1 MCRIYFY
8 SRPCGRGDGQQILKV
23 YEAKAISTHAPAGG
37 ATDCRAVFR
46 EPCFISTHAP
56 AGGATG
62 MQTSKNATG
71 KNFYSRPCG
80 RGDSIFLSLV
90 GGALPHFY
98 SRPCGRGD
106 RSSAN
111 TSACRSN
118 FYSRPCGRG
127 DSTGFVILLTSHPF
141 LLTPLREGRQAR
153 QAGALCGADFYS
165 RPCGRGDKHIRLI
178 RPHPVIST
186 HAPAGGATPAMMH
199 SAKPTPISTHA
210 PAGGAT
216 ADLRRCWK
224 HRPHFYSRPCGRGDQ
239 MSGLRFESMA
249 ISTHA
254 PAGGATRRRDNRK
267 GAYTIFLLTP
277 LREGRPARKT
287 ESRNL

>member
-1 MCRIYFY
+1 MNFY
-8 SRPCGRGDGQQILKV
+8 SRPCGRGDGAPLQASRPAGQFLLTPLR
-23 YEAKAISTHAPAGG
+23 EGRPDAALQTDREDWISTHAPAGG
-37 ATDCRAVFR
+37 ATDGKFHIPLTQQEFLLTPLREGRPRAGGRNDGNEDHFYSR
-46 EPCFISTHAP
+46 PCGRGDFVGLQLVNVDHFISTHAP
-56 AGGATG
+56 AGGATAACRG
-62 MQTSKNATG
+62 H
-71 KNFYSRPCG
+71 SRP
-80 RGDSIFLSLV
+80 
-90 GGALPHFY
+90 AEHFY

-106 RSSAN
+106 LKNRVR
-111 TSACRSN
+111 TSGSEY

-127 DSTGFVILLTSHPF
+127 DDLE
-141 LLTPLREGRQAR
+141 REQKLA
-153 QAGALCGADFYS
+153 
-165 RPCGRGDKHIRLI
+165 
-178 RPHPVIST
+178 
-186 HAPAGGATPAMMH
+186 
-199 SAKPTPISTHA
+199 AKISTHA

>member
-1 MCRIYFY
+1 MESSTFPSPSRNFY
-8 SRPCGRGDGQQILKV
+8 SRPCGRGDLEQEGVTMEMKI
-23 YEAKAISTHAPAGG
+23 ISTHAPAGG
-37 ATDCRAVFR
+37 ATSLAC
-46 EPCFISTHAP
+46 SWS
-56 AGGATG
+56 
-62 MQTSKNATG
+62 M
-71 KNFYSRPCG
+71 
-80 RGDSIFLSLV
+80 SI
-90 GGALPHFY
+90 
-98 SRPCGRGD
+98 
-106 RSSAN
+106 
-111 TSACRSN
+111 
-118 FYSRPCGRG
+118 
-127 DSTGFVILLTSHPF
+127 ILF
-141 LLTPLREGRQAR
+141 LLTPLREGRR
-153 QAGALCGADFYS
+153 Q
-165 RPCGRGDKHIRLI
+165 
-178 RPHPVIST
+178 
-186 HAPAGGATPAMMH
+186 PAGGTPDRRN
-199 SAKPTPISTHA
+199 ISTHA